1 MLQAEQ
7 SSIDLSV
14 GCGRVRWDGEIIVDG
29 AGTLRRKG
37 RRQGKR
43 REAGGFQERD
53 DMSNLLAHHTQDH
66 QAKKLIDV
74 SLGLP
79 LVEPE
84 SWAAIGARRKQ
95 MPKACSSEE
104 RSLEQ
109 RGDGSPSLEP
119 GRKRRHGE
127 PRVLSQQRHES
138 RDVRLLPQGQIALK

>member
-7 SSIDLSV
+7 SSIDLSG

-66 QAKKLIDV
+66 QAKKLIDAT
-74 SLGLP
+74 LGLP
-79 LVEPE
+79 LVEPQ
-84 SWAAIGARRKQ
+84 SRAAIRT
-95 MPKACSSEE
+95 
-104 RSLEQ
+104 L
-109 RGDGSPSLEP
+109 
-119 GRKRRHGE
+119 RRHM
-127 PRVLSQQRHES
+127 PTLLS
-138 RDVRLLPQGQIALK
+138 